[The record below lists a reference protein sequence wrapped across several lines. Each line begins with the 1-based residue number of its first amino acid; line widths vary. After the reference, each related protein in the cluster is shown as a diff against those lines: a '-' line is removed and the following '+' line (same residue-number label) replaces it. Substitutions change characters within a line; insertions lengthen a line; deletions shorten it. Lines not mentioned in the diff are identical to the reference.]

1 MTPLDPPAWFVIHS
15 KPKCEHLA
23 ALAAAE
29 LPGVQTYCP
38 RIRFQRTTRRGPVWF
53 VEALFPGYFFAR
65 FAPAVSLRAV
75 RHARQV
81 IRVVEFG
88 ESPVPVPDAVLVAL
102 REEMQGLD
110 IREVQ
115 AGVRPGDEVELAAG
129 PMRGLRGIVDSVR
142 DGARR
147 VRILMEF
154 LGRDNLVEVDAG
166 KLLGAQSPRDQLA
179 AGR

>member
-1 MTPLDPPAWFVIHS
+1 VAEVAVLGAGRMGSAMATRV
-15 KPKCEHLA
+15 
-23 ALAAAE
+23 AAAGHTVRVWNRSPQPAE
-29 LPGVQTYCP
+29 AAAAADPEG
-38 RIRFQRTTRRGPVWF
+38 RTQAAAT
-53 VEALFPGYFFAR
+53 AA
-65 FAPAVSLRAV
+65 
-75 RHARQV
+75 
-81 IRVVEFG
+81 
-88 ESPVPVPDAVLVAL
+88 DAVAGADVVLAMLADGSATCAVLLDTAVLAAL

-166 KLLGAQSPRDQLA
+166 KLLGGQRPRDQLA
-179 AGR
+179 SGG